1 MIRVFTRQIER
12 LHSEEG
18 QALVFVALMG
28 LIIFLFLAMTMNVAH
43 LVNTKIKNQNAAD
56 AEALSAAVWQART
69 LNLVAALNRNMIELW
84 AVGLPLGQGCIVAG
98 AGCGLFFCGDYTVD
112 PLPCIACLA
121 LTFAS
126 CTAASAFFGGA
137 LTTGLFQD
145 VILDAIDKNV
155 IDPDVLDVAG
165 LNFAFKPNTASLD
178 VPGDLGAYVHYPVQG
193 DDLLRAYT
201 PGDPETGDYA
211 LERVGVCEILV
222 MLARYANFWWH
233 LSGETAGLTDDQW
246 TNQVLPV
253 VYDWYGAPNGQ
264 CYHNTMI
271 VPGVEAM
278 FPLALRSR
286 TGDWNPQNVDSLLA
300 ITVAAYEA
308 QGPPPA
314 LGKGSGPADC
324 AWTEGDTRFACTNSR
339 HYAIASAHA
348 YSESASRFYNTDM
361 AGLSTGYLVPF
372 VPFEMDWE
380 ARLFPVEPY
389 PGGGESPHGGW
400 VAYQDIANQAANDG
414 FAADYD
420 FLLNN
425 VLMLNGMHFFLY

>member
-1 MIRVFTRQIER
+1 MIRVFTRQIEK

-69 LNLVAALNRNMIELW
+69 LNLVAGLNRNMIELW
-84 AVGLPLGQGCIVAG
+84 SVGLALGESCLVMGLGCE
-98 AGCGLFFCGDYTVD
+98 FFVCGDFSVD

-121 LTFAS
+121 LTYGSCASGGVFFA
-126 CTAASAFFGGA
+126 GA
-137 LTTGLFQD
+137 LTTGLYQD
-145 VILDAIDKNV
+145 VILDAIDRNV
-155 IDPDVLDVAG
+155 VDPDLLDVAR
-165 LNFAFKPNTASLD
+165 LNFAFKPNTASYN
-178 VPGDLGAYVHYPVQG
+178 VPEDLGVYVHYPVQG
-193 DDLLRAYT
+193 NDLLRAYI
-201 PGDPETGDYA
+201 PGNMESGDYA

-222 MLARYANFWWH
+222 MVARYANFWWH

-253 VYDWYGAPNGQ
+253 VYDWYRAPNGQ
-264 CYHNTMI
+264 CYHNTM
-271 VPGVEAM
+271 VLPGSEAM
-278 FPLALRSR
+278 LPLALRSR
-286 TGDWNPQNVDSLLA
+286 TASWSPQNVDSLLA

-308 QGPPPA
+308 QEPPPV
-314 LGKGSGPADC
+314 LGKGSGPGDC
-324 AWTEGDTRFACTNSR
+324 TWTDGDTRFACTNNR
-339 HYAIASAHA
+339 HYAFASAHA
-348 YSESASRFYNTDM
+348 YSESASEFYNTEM
-361 AGLSTGYLVPF
+361 AGLPTGYLVPF

-389 PGGGESPHGGW
+389 PGGAESPQGGW

-420 FLLNN
+420 FLYNN